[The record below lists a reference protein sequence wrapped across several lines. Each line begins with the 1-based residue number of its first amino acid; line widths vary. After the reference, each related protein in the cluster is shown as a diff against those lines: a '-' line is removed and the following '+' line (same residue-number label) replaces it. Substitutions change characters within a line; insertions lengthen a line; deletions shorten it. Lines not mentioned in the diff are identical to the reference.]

1 MTTKIQLGD
10 IVADVTLKDIRNV
23 RLSVHPPRGAVR
35 ISAPLRMNLD
45 AIRFFALSKLD
56 WIRKQQQRLRDRER
70 AIQREPPDRE
80 GHYFLGKRY
89 LLEVI
94 ELDAAPRVA
103 IRHDTLVLQVR
114 PGAADDRK
122 QSVIDAWYRQQLKA
136 RLPEVIE
143 KWESVIGV
151 QVAEWGIK
159 KMKTRWGTCNI
170 GARRVWLNLELAR
183 KPPQCLEYVLV
194 HEMVHLLERRHNHR
208 FRSLM
213 DRYLPDW
220 RLYQDELNR
229 APLAREGREY

>member
-10 IVADVTLKDIRNV
+10 IVADVTLKDIRNL
-23 RLSVHPPRGAVR
+23 RLSVHPPSGAVR

-45 AIRFFALSKLD
+45 TIRLFALSKLD
-56 WIRKQQQRLRDRER
+56 WIRKQQQRLHDRER
-70 AIQREPPDRE
+70 ETRREQPDRE
-80 GHYFLGKRY
+80 SHYFLGKQY

-114 PGAADDRK
+114 PGAGDDRK
-122 QSVIDAWYRQQLKA
+122 QSVIDEWYRQQLKA

-151 QVAEWGIK
+151 QVAEWGVK

-183 KPPQCLEYVLV
+183 RPPHCLEYVVV

-208 FRSLM
+208 FKSLM

-220 RLYQDELNR
+220 RLYRDELNK
-229 APLAREGREY
+229 APLAREGRVY